1 MFKKIKIL
9 LLIICLITCL
19 GLMSSTYSRYVASAQ
34 SDINAQFSKW
44 QILVDSIDVTSNSQ
58 SSVNITPIIEE
69 NQFIASDTVAP
80 SSKGYFDIIIDPT
93 NVDVSFNYNIN
104 LSVLNE
110 NIPDL
115 IISKYAILPENY
127 IEGDT
132 LEFIPILNNNITNSL
147 LYNNNEVGFTFN
159 PFTIRIYF
167 EWFEG
172 TNETMNDEADT
183 TIGTLAVNES
193 TVLEMNAN
201 ITFEQIIE

>member
-1 MFKKIKIL
+1 MLKKLKIL
-9 LLIICLITCL
+9 LLIMSLTTCL
-19 GLMSSTYSRYVASAQ
+19 GLMSSTYSRYVASAK

-44 QILVDSIDVTSNSQ
+44 QILVDSIDITSNSQ

-69 NQFIASDTVAP
+69 NQFIASDTIAP

-93 NVDVSFNYNIN
+93 NVDVSFNYDI
-104 LSVLNE
+104 VLNVLNK

-115 IISKYAILPENY
+115 LISKYAILPNTY

-132 LEFIPILNNNITNSL
+132 LEFIPIVNNNIKNAL
-147 LYNNNEVGFTFN
+147 LYNKNEPGYTFK

-172 TNETMNDEADT
+172 TNEVMNDEADT
-183 TIGTLAVNES
+183 NIGTLAVNEN

>member
-1 MFKKIKIL
+1 MLKKIKII
-9 LLIICLITCL
+9 LLIISLTTCL

-44 QILVDSIDVTSNSQ
+44 QILVDSFDVTSNSQ

-69 NQFIASDTVAP
+69 NEFIASNTFAP
-80 SSKGYFDIIIDPT
+80 SSKGYFDITIDPT
-93 NVDVSFNYNIN
+93 NVDVSFNYNID
-104 LSVLNE
+104 LSILNE

-115 IISKYAILPENY
+115 LISKYAILPDTY

-132 LEFIPILNNNITNSL
+132 LELIPIVNGNINNSL
-147 LYNNNEVGFTFN
+147 LYNKNVVGYTFN
-159 PFTIRIYF
+159 SFTIRIYF

-172 TNETMNDEADT
+172 TNEIMNDEADT
-183 TIGTLAVNES
+183 TLAVNES
-193 TVLEMNAN
+193 TVLQMNAN